1 MISNLYL
8 RDSNPA
14 LIVKEITDIE
24 PTVVVDPTLLCTPSI
39 LNDESKSI
47 FSKNIDYAV
56 VYGTV
61 FSEHKKKDIHDYCS
75 KNNYKLVSV
84 GYYNNWIKNNHLGL
98 DPTEFY
104 LLMKN
109 CKIVFT
115 SMFHGIMF
123 SVKLKKNFWYSE
135 DPIRENKVRHFINKL
150 GLINRQIT
158 NTHDFSKVIDYS
170 KIYEKL
176 DKWITESKNF
186 LIENINRFK
195 ND

>member
-1 MISNLYL
+1 MQNCIHLNVPWYYVLSK
-8 RDSNPA
+8 
-14 LIVKEITDIE
+14 IEKE
-24 PTVVVDPTLLCTPSI
+24 
-39 LNDESKSI
+39 
-47 FSKNIDYAV
+47 F
-56 VYGTV
+56 
-61 FSEHKKKDIHDYCS
+61 
-75 KNNYKLVSV
+75 
-84 GYYNNWIKNNHLGL
+84 
-98 DPTEFY
+98 
-104 LLMKN
+104 
-109 CKIVFT
+109 
-115 SMFHGIMF
+115 
-123 SVKLKKNFWYSE
+123 FWYSE